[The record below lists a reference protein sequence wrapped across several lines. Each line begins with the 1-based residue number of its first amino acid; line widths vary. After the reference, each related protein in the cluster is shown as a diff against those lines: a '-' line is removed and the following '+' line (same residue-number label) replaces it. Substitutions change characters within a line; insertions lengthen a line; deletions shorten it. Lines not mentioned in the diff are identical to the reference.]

1 MASEFQREKIARA
14 FTAMDADK
22 DGFLEEADFAALAAR
37 WAGVRGWP
45 PGSTADTRLSSLIM
59 GWWETLLAA
68 YDVNTDGKVT
78 FDEVLMVVDGLDTMF
93 DVVTATA
100 TEMFDAIDENTD
112 GMISAVEY
120 HRLIQ
125 TWTGQEIDT
134 DEVFSMLDLDGDGQ
148 ISRDEF
154 AQLWKEFWAGDDP
167 GSPGTWVFGR

>member
-134 DEVFSMLDLDGDGQ
+134 DEVFSMLDLDGDGR